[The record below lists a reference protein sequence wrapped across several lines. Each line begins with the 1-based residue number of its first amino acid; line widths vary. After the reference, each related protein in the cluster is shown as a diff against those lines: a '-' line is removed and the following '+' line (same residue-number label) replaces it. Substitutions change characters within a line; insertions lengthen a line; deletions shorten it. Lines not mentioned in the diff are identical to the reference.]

1 MRHSKQMNRA
11 LSGFCVM
18 LIVILFPCPF
28 FAQNDFRQKSA
39 TPSAVPAAE
48 PRTMTV
54 HRTVDTPRID
64 GVVDAIWA
72 DADSVSN
79 FWQHA
84 PFHGVAPS
92 CRTTAKLLSTDEA
105 LYCLIMCD
113 DPSGGIQQQSGML
126 DNYAGDFVS
135 IMLDT
140 FNDRKS
146 AYKLIVSAAG
156 TRGDARLLDDGRNRD
171 YSWDGVWFS
180 AAETYPWG
188 YVVEMEI
195 PYRSIQ
201 YDRNL
206 DEWGLDF
213 DRWIPVKT
221 EDIYWSPYEEAE
233 GLRVSRFGRLRF
245 EGFRPEVRGLNFE
258 IYPVGLLKA
267 EYLRDGVYDISPT
280 AGLDLFYNP
289 SPSLT
294 FQLTGNPDFAQIEAD
309 PFAFNISRYETYFDE
324 RRPFFTEGKE
334 IFMASGRQQSTGF
347 YTPMELF
354 YSRRIG
360 RKLAD
365 GQEVPLYV
373 GSKVFGRLSDWE
385 YGGFVARTGEVEYVD
400 RGRRMTEERA
410 TFASGRVKT
419 RLFNNSDLGVL
430 FVGKWTRTG
439 ENGVVDL
446 DGALRGSDW
455 QLAYQFARSFR
466 DGEGDFAAS
475 TGLTWPTES
484 WITMVRARAVGKNF
498 DVDDV
503 GFVPWKG
510 TAEVVAMAGPRWYY
524 NEGAIRQILFYL
536 GGVASYEDVDL
547 YTDIG
552 IAGGYNMQFRS
563 NWGGEINFTL
573 ARSKDNARE
582 YDSYE
587 ISFSTWFQSSPL
599 WSLNVWGAY
608 ARTYNFSR
616 DWLAFYTYMSGSFGW
631 HATDDV
637 QLGTDIGIFV
647 EGNPDDEIEDIT
659 WNARPSVT
667 YTPWND
673 VSLRLYV
680 DNLFVRSSD
689 RMERV
694 IAGFLF
700 SWNFLPKSWVYFAIN
715 DVRDRSAEYDAFGIP
730 LPSRMHIIGQAAV
743 LKVKYLY
750 YF

>member
-1 MRHSKQMNRA
+1 MRHSRLVNRA
-11 LSGFCVM
+11 LHGFYWI
-18 LIVILFPCPF
+18 LIVVLFPCPF
-28 FAQNDFRQKSA
+28 FAQNDFQQKSA
-39 TPSAVPAAE
+39 LPAAVPATE

-54 HRTVDTPRID
+54 RRILDAPRID
-64 GVVDAIWA
+64 GVVDEIWTG
-72 DADSVSN
+72 ADSVSN

-92 CRTTAKLLSTDEA
+92 YRSTAKLLSTGDA
-105 LYCLIMCD
+105 LYCLIVCED
-113 DPSGGIQQQSGML
+113 SSGSIQQQSGML
-126 DNYAGDFVS
+126 DDYAGDFVS

-156 TRGDARLLDDGRNRD
+156 TRGDARLLDDARNRD

-180 AAETYPWG
+180 AAATYSWG

-201 YDRNL
+201 YDQNL

-213 DRWIPVKT
+213 DRWIPAKT
-221 EDIYWSPYEEAE
+221 EDIYWSPYEQVE

-245 EGFRPEVRGLNFE
+245 EGFRPAVRGLNFE

-267 EYLRDGVYDISPT
+267 EYLREGVYDISPT

-309 PFAFNISRYETYFDE
+309 PFAFNISRYESYFDE

-334 IFMASGRQQSTGF
+334 VFMASGRQEDWGF
-347 YTPMELF
+347 YTPLELF

-360 RKLAD
+360 RKLSD
-365 GQEVPLYV
+365 GQEVPLYL
-373 GSKVFGRLSDWE
+373 GSKAFGRLGDWE
-385 YGGFVARTGEVEYVD
+385 YGGFVARTGEVEYADAGQRV
-400 RGRRMTEERA
+400 TEEAA
-410 TFASGRVKT
+410 TFASGRVKS
-419 RLFNNSDLGVL
+419 RLFSNSDLGVL
-430 FVGKWTRTG
+430 FVGKWTPTG

-536 GGVASYEDVDL
+536 GGIANYEDADL
-547 YTDIG
+547 YTDLG
-552 IAGGYNMQFRS
+552 IAGGYNMNFRS

-573 ARSKDNARE
+573 ARSKDNDRE
-582 YDSYE
+582 YDSHE
-587 ISFSTWFQSSPL
+587 ISLSTWFHTSPL
-599 WSLNVWGAY
+599 WNLNVWGAY

-637 QLGTDIGIFV
+637 QLGADVGIFV
-647 EGNPDDEIEDIT
+647 EGNPDGEIEDIT
-659 WNARPSVT
+659 WNARPAVT

-715 DVRDRSAEYDAFGIP
+715 DVRDRSSEYDTFGNP
-730 LPSRMHIIGQAAV
+730 QPSRMHVIGQAAV